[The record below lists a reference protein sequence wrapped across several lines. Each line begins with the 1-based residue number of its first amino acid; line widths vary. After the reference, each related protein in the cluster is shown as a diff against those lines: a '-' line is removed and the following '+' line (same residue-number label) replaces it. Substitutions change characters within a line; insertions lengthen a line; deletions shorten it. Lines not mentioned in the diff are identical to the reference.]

1 MTLALLGLVF
11 PWICLHMV
19 AGVAPWGLFFTA
31 RRASLCQGLRSV
43 FESFWASYGMG
54 LVYGKNIVR
63 LPRPGSGGLATYPWR
78 CTRGSLQGPLNVALG
93 RPLSAELR
101 GIPPRVLLRPQTN
114 PSRYTKTPGIP
125 PWVYTGFP
133 VNHSRYAK
141 PLSKPPWV
149 YHSPKQTS
157 PGIPQP
163 PSKPL
168 RVYKPIGAFS
178 PTALSQPPYS
188 TVTLNPTTTVTKH

>member
-101 GIPPRVLLRPQTN
+101 GIPPRVLLRPPNKPVKVYQN
-114 PSRYTKTPGIP
+114 PRHTAPGIH
-125 PWVYTGFP
+125 W
-133 VNHSRYAK
+133 
-141 PLSKPPWV
+141 
-149 YHSPKQTS
+149 
-157 PGIPQP
+157 P

-168 RVYKPIGAFS
+168 QVCEAPQQTSLGIPTTQNKPPQVYHSPPVNPLGYTKTLNIPPRVYFPTQNKPFQVCK
-178 PTALSQPPYS
+178 ALQ
-188 TVTLNPTTTVTKH
+188 

>member
-11 PWICLHMV
+11 PWICL
-19 AGVAPWGLFFTA
+19 

-63 LPRPGSGGLATYPWR
+63 LPRPGSGGLATYPCR

-101 GIPPRVLLRPQTN
+101 GIPPRGILRPQTN
-114 PSRYTKTPGIP
+114 PSRYTKTPDIP
-125 PWVYTGFP
+125 PRVYTGLP
-133 VNHSRYAK
+133 VNPSRYAK
-141 PLSKPPWV
+141 PLSKPP
-149 YHSPKQTS
+149 
-157 PGIPQP
+157 
-163 PSKPL
+163 

-178 PTALSQPPYS
+178 PTALSQPPLLNS
-188 TVTLNPTTTVTKH
+188 HLKPNNHSHKTLNKKSENN